1 MHYFKNNNNN
11 NINHLFLLIDMATS
25 GDPNSKSD
33 TNIIKQHHDK
43 LFNVLVLVG
52 RDDFISFV
60 VNMYSGNIVRT
71 LMQKNSIIN
80 SSKRGDGVNELLTEM
95 EVYVSMEDERER
107 EERQKRLLKLME
119 EMVWLKDTV
128 KQIKQ
133 GIY

>member
-1 MHYFKNNNNN
+1 
-11 NINHLFLLIDMATS
+11 MATS
-25 GDPNSKSD
+25 GDLNSKSD
-33 TNIIKQHHDK
+33 TNIIKQHHKK
-43 LFNVLVLVG
+43 LFKALVLVG
-52 RDDFISFV
+52 KDDFISFV

-95 EVYVSMEDERER
+95 EVYVSVEDERER